1 MERREEREI
10 AAIPNAT
17 ASTSDEEGK
26 LEVRPTMPVWLPQ
39 GEDW

>member
-10 AAIPNAT
+10 AAVPNAA

-26 LEVRPTMPVWLPQ
+26 LEVRPAMPTWLP
-39 GEDW
+39 